1 MLLSYFLKN
10 LKNLNP
16 KKIPISLYIHLPWC
30 EKKCPYCDFNVD
42 VQKQNGDEE
51 NLLKAILEDLERSE
65 KYISN
70 RKFSSVYF
78 GGGTPSLISSK
89 IIEQITKALSNKKLL
104 NSNCEIS
111 FELNPK
117 EVMNDYLNELMSAGI
132 NRISIGIQ
140 SFDQKVLSSLERN
153 HSSMDALKAVEII
166 SSLNSIN
173 TTIDLI
179 YGVMDQTL
187 ESVIKDI
194 NTFCSFDLEHLSMYQ
209 LTIEPNTIF
218 YKRNL
223 ITPPDN
229 SIELME
235 IEAKKILKRNKF
247 YQYEVSSW
255 TKNGKE
261 SKHNMNYWGYGDYLG
276 LGPGAHSKIT
286 TNKSITRMIKLK
298 KVKSYIDN
306 PCKTTNTEI
315 TTKNYDLDLAMNLL
329 RIKEGL
335 TFDEINKRNIYL
347 SKTFLSKL
355 EKGVEENLLEKG
367 GIKASDMGYKFLND
381 TVNIFS

>member
-42 VQKQNGDEE
+42 VDKQNGDEE

-78 GGGTPSLISSK
+78 GGGTPALISSK
-89 IIEQITKALSNKKLL
+89 IIEQITKASSNKKLL

-117 EVMNDYLNELMSAGI
+117 EVTNDYLNELMNIGI

-140 SFDQKVLSSLERN
+140 SFDQNVLSSLERN

-173 TTIDLI
+173 TSIDLS

-187 ESVIKDI
+187 ESVINDI
-194 NTFCSFDLEHLSMYQ
+194 STFCSLALEHLSMYQ
-209 LTIEPNTIF
+209 LNT
-218 YKRNL
+218 Y
-223 ITPPDN
+223 D
-229 SIELME
+229 
-235 IEAKKILKRNKF
+235 KF
-247 YQYEVSSW
+247 PY
-255 TKNGKE
+255 
-261 SKHNMNYWGYGDYLG
+261 
-276 LGPGAHSKIT
+276 
-286 TNKSITRMIKLK
+286 
-298 KVKSYIDN
+298 
-306 PCKTTNTEI
+306 
-315 TTKNYDLDLAMNLL
+315 
-329 RIKEGL
+329 
-335 TFDEINKRNIYL
+335 
-347 SKTFLSKL
+347 
-355 EKGVEENLLEKG
+355 
-367 GIKASDMGYKFLND
+367 
-381 TVNIFS
+381 

>member
-16 KKIPISLYIHLPWC
+16 KKIPISLYIHFPWC

-42 VQKQNGDEE
+42 IYKQNGDEE
-51 NLLKAILEDLERSE
+51 NLLKAILQDLERSE

-89 IIEQITKALSNKKLL
+89 IIEQITKSLFKKELLS
-104 NSNCEIS
+104 SNCEIS

-117 EVMNDYLNELMSAGI
+117 EVTNDYLKELMNAGI
-132 NRISIGIQ
+132 NRISLGIQ
-140 SFDQKVLSSLERN
+140 SFDQNVLSSLERN
-153 HSSMDALKAVEII
+153 HSSMDALKAAEII

-187 ESVIKDI
+187 ESVIRDI

-223 ITPPDN
+223 IMPPDN

-255 TKNGKE
+255 AKNGQK

-298 KVKSYIDN
+298 RVKSYIDN
-306 PCKTTNTEI
+306 PSKTINTKI
-315 TTKNYDLDLAMNLL
+315 TTQNYDLDLAMNLL

-347 SKTFLSKL
+347 SKTFISKL

-367 GIKASDMGYKFLND
+367 GIKASDIGYKFLND

>member
-42 VQKQNGDEE
+42 VDKQNGDED
-51 NLLKAILEDLERSE
+51 NLLKAILEDLDRSE

-117 EVMNDYLNELMSAGI
+117 EVMNDYLNELMNAGI

-187 ESVIKDI
+187 ESVTRDI

>member
-1 MLLSYFLKN
+1 LLLSYFLKN

-16 KKIPISLYIHLPWC
+16 KKIPISLYIHFPWC

-42 VQKQNGDEE
+42 IHKQNGDEE
-51 NLLKAILEDLERSE
+51 NLLKAILQDLERSE

-89 IIEQITKALSNKKLL
+89 IIEQITKSLFKKELLS
-104 NSNCEIS
+104 SNCEIS

-117 EVMNDYLNELMSAGI
+117 EVTNDYLKELMNAGI
-132 NRISIGIQ
+132 NRISLGIQ
-140 SFDQKVLSSLERN
+140 SFDQNVLSSLERN

-187 ESVIKDI
+187 ESVIRDI

-223 ITPPDN
+223 IMPPDN

-298 KVKSYIDN
+298 RVKSYIDN
-306 PCKTTNTEI
+306 PSKTINTKI
-315 TTKNYDLDLAMNLL
+315 TTQNYDLDLAMNLL

-347 SKTFLSKL
+347 SKTFISKL